1 LNRIMGLNGYS
12 STQADPEGLSGVARF
27 VQPADHESLFRHD
40 FPAVTAEM
48 QGQMASFIVSGG
60 AFVNVGNPDLLV
72 PIPAQP
78 AQPSKAVTTKSE
90 GKPAK
95 GKNRA
100 KSFKRD
106 KDMRGQ

>member
-27 VQPADHESLFRHD
+27 VQPADHESLFRLD

-60 AFVNVGNPDLLV
+60 TFVNVGNPDLLV

-78 AQPSKAVTTKSE
+78 EPRLAKDLTVKNDEKAGD
-90 GKPAK
+90 GKKRIKRP
-95 GKNRA
+95 NR
-100 KSFKRD
+100 FKE
-106 KDMRGQ
+106 